1 MKTLITIIFLST
13 SIFAQTA
20 FDKVSWLAGCWIG
33 DVDGAKYEECWT
45 SPAGGFMQGS
55 GRMFKGDKIF
65 MREHITIEKE
75 GEDLTMYVL
84 GYGEKL
90 KPDAQGTIA
99 FKLVKS
105 SKNELIF
112 ENPKHDYPQRIVY
125 AKDGKG
131 GLIARIELIDGKNQT
146 FFKLKRLKTK

>member
-1 MKTLITIIFLST
+1 MKIIITILLLST
-13 SIFAQTA
+13 VVFAQNA
-20 FDKVSWLAGCWIG
+20 FDKVAWFSGCWIG
-33 DVDGAKYEECWT
+33 DVDEAKYEECWT
-45 SPAGGFMQGS
+45 SPSGEFMQGS
-55 GRMFKGDKIF
+55 GRMSKGDKIL

-75 GEDLTMYVL
+75 GEDLIMYVL

-90 KPDAQGTIA
+90 KPDAQGTVG

-105 SKNELIF
+105 SKNELVF

-125 AKDGKG
+125 AKDGKD

-146 FFKLKRLKTK
+146 LFKLKRRNAK